1 MMNKYN
7 FITKIVFG
15 GLDGGC
21 NIIRVYTDG
30 IIMEGEGNI
39 SYPDMV
45 RVDKHD
51 VSLIRRACKG
61 KIRRIAKIIPQE
73 MEVVFYDCE
82 SPEDPCDP
90 DDRYIID
97 SAKIPRSNI
106 VRALGI
112 LYTLCTKSY
121 AKPWKQA
128 GYKM

>member
-7 FITKIVFG
+7 FISKIVFG
-15 GLDGGC
+15 ADGS

-30 IIMEGEGNI
+30 IIMEGEGYI

-51 VSLIRRACKG
+51 VSLIRRACRG
-61 KIRRIAKIIPQE
+61 KIRQLAKIIPQE

-90 DDRYIID
+90 DDSYIIGK
-97 SAKIPRSNI
+97 AKIPRVNI
-106 VRALGI
+106 VRAVGI
-112 LYTLCTKSY
+112 LYEICARSY
-121 AKPWKQA
+121 AKAWEEA